1 MRMIASFANDLS
13 IIIVKE
19 VKYMKGLKIVLLG
32 IAIILIAGFFIISEN
47 SSLGGY
53 GEVILL
59 IIGLATCIQGVR
71 TND

>member
-1 MRMIASFANDLS
+1 
-13 IIIVKE
+13 VKIL
-19 VKYMKGLKIVLLG
+19 KGLKKVLLG

-53 GEVILL
+53 GEVIIL
-59 IIGLATCIQGVR
+59 IIGLAQCIQGVR